1 MNRYGK
7 TVVSCASFISCI
19 KYFTLSG
26 TGYQKN
32 RHCVQEN
39 VNWQMKDAVS
49 DTKKELSRNLACFI
63 ITLHFLK

>member
-1 MNRYGK
+1 MKEVKMR
-7 TVVSCASFISCI
+7 ASFISCI

-39 VNWQMKDAVS
+39 VNWQMKDA
-49 DTKKELSRNLACFI
+49 KMRMQI
-63 ITLHFLK
+63 FL